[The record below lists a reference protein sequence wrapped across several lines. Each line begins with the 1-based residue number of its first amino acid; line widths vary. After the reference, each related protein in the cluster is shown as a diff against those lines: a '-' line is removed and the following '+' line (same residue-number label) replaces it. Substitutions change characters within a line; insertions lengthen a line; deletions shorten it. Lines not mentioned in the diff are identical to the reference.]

1 MDTPSNTS
9 LDYPNNTY
17 LVTNFSNTYTDNNSV
32 VNNSQYV
39 SPLSGPGFLVFNVVM
54 LLAVV
59 LPVIAANT
67 VLLVALVLESST
79 VKMVRLVL
87 GSILVSSFLDALGL
101 AMYHIAGIILNLS
114 PVDNPP
120 KVPCTITLFLIGFGG
135 SARQVFMATFAIIV
149 YIVKTGKDT
158 KKYIFVII
166 LVAVVTL
173 WVLAFLGTSPLLSQK
188 IVPTNYADSLS
199 CGIGPIG
206 LVTLSVGALYALFFA
221 VVPLSVTVI
230 FLAITGCFIK
240 CHFTETQAQTALIKF
255 GFFLLIGND
264 INLVVQVV
272 PTVIAGLAVLDT
284 QRKAFDKLIYT
295 CFTMLNS
302 ALIPTPILVP
312 IYFKPIRKRLRHW
325 LCCCVLK
332 KRNAKHMSKH
342 SSTVEGSESVHGPE
356 KAMKVVV

>member
-9 LDYPNNTY
+9 LDYPNNTN
-17 LVTNFSNTYTDNNSV
+17 LVTNFSITYM
-32 VNNSQYV
+32 VNNSQYA

-79 VKMVRLVL
+79 VKVVRLVL

-120 KVPCTITLFLIGFGG
+120 EVPCTITLFLIGFGG
-135 SARQVFMATFAIIV
+135 STRQAFMATFAIIV
-149 YIVKTGKDT
+149 YIVKTGKDA
-158 KKYIFVII
+158 KKYTFVIV

-173 WVLAFLGTSPLLSQK
+173 WVLAFLGTSPLLSQN
-188 IVPTNYADSLS
+188 IVPSNYADSSS
-199 CGIGPIG
+199 CGISPIG

-221 VVPLSVTVI
+221 VVPLSVIVI
-230 FLAITGCFIK
+230 FLVITGCFIK
-240 CHFTETQAQTALIKF
+240 YHYFTETQAQTALIKF

-272 PTVIAGLAVLDT
+272 PSVIAGLAVLDT

-342 SSTVEGSESVHGPE
+342 SSTVEGSGSAHGPE

>member
-1 MDTPSNTS
+1 MDNSSNS
-9 LDYPNNTY
+9 SSVN
-17 LVTNFSNTYTDNNSV
+17 SSNNSQYY
-32 VNNSQYV
+32 NDSQYV

-67 VLLVALVLESST
+67 VLLVALVLESSI
-79 VKMVRLVL
+79 VKVVRLVL
-87 GSILVSSFLDALGL
+87 GSILVSSFLDAIGL
-101 AMYHIAGIILNLS
+101 AMYHIARIILNVS
-114 PVDNPP
+114 PVDSPP
-120 KVPCTITLFLIGFGG
+120 KTPCTITLFLIGFGG
-135 SARQVFMATFAIIV
+135 SARQSFMATFAIVV

-158 KKYIFVII
+158 KKYTFVIV

-173 WVLAFLGTSPLLSQK
+173 WVLAFLGTSPLFSQK
-188 IVPTNYADSLS
+188 IVPNSYADSLS
-199 CGIGPIG
+199 YGVGPIG
-206 LVTLSVGALYALFFA
+206 LVTLIFGALYALFFA

-240 CHFTETQAQTALIKF
+240 YHYFTETQAQKALIKF

-272 PTVIAGLAVLDT
+272 PTVIAGWAILDT

-302 ALIPTPILVP
+302 ALIPTPILIP

-332 KRNAKHMSKH
+332 RSMARHMSKR
-342 SSTVEGSESVHGPE
+342 SSTVEGSGSAHGPE